1 MFDPPK
7 LKLTK
12 ISLISQFL
20 TVTVF
25 NLVPNKRNQ
34 RLTLV
39 YNLKS
44 KIHI

>member
-12 ISLISQFL
+12 ISLKSQIL
-20 TVTVF
+20 AVTVF
-25 NLVPNKRNQ
+25 NLVPNNVNQ

-39 YNLKS
+39 YNLK
-44 KIHI
+44 K